1 MLLKKSYFIKFPF
14 IILPIL
20 LLLLLGGCIQTLH
33 KILVPQDTSPVSSK
47 TSDTVSSQPIISDTD
62 SSKKESSEPGSAV
75 TDSVSL
81 ETDTAEYEHTSSEIE
96 ADLNDLA
103 SNEKKTVITD
113 TTAKNLAST
122 ETETDISEPSYS
134 ETKTA
139 VVDSASSE
147 TETTVTES
155 TSPETTV
162 SDLES
167 TETDTDV
174 SEPSHSEK
182 ETALADSFSSEKET
196 VVIEPASS
204 EPTTSDNITTQNSLQ
219 YEPTRPSSPFDERKQ
234 INASIKKETENY
246 KKDID
251 PKVSSITRAQRFL
264 DEALDFCQ
272 VAQDFWQNGELDNA
286 LEVLDQAYSL
296 VLKVDNYDQPKLM
309 QQKED
314 LRFMISKR
322 ILEIY
327 ASRNIVVN
335 GEHNAIPMVMNK
347 HVQAEINLF
356 KGPEYKFFIQSYKRS
371 GRYRP
376 QILEA
381 LKEAGIPAEL
391 SWLPLI
397 ESGFKV
403 NALSRSRA
411 LGLWQFI
418 PSTGYKFGL
427 KRDIYVDER
436 LDPIKSTKAA
446 IAYLKELH
454 QIFGDWATVLAA
466 YNCGEGRVLRV
477 IRTQN
482 VNYLDNFWDLY
493 ERLPRETARYF
504 PKFMATLHIL
514 KNPEIIGLD
523 LIDVDLPLEY
533 ESVTISKQVHL
544 KDVAKKIGISEKFLK
559 ELNPELRYNILPG
572 NSYSLR
578 VPPGTGDVL
587 LAKIDEIP
595 ISSKRRQAFVYHR
608 IRPGES
614 LSVIARRYRTSVES
628 IVRANNIR
636 RSSFIIAGKK
646 LKIPLRGTIITRPKK
661 IIKRNYEQA
670 STHVVKRGDSLWI
683 IAKRYGTTTRKIQKL
698 NNLYT
703 TTLQIGQVLEIPGH
717 KNESPPS
724 DGKKVYFVKRG
735 DSPYT
740 IAHQHNMSLG
750 HFLRINHLTPRSR
763 IYPNQRLYVE

>member
-1 MLLKKSYFIKFPF
+1 MLLRKSYSIKFPF

-81 ETDTAEYEHTSSEIE
+81 ETDTTEYELSSSE
-96 ADLNDLA
+96 
-103 SNEKKTVITD
+103 
-113 TTAKNLAST
+113 T
-122 ETETDISEPSYS
+122 E
-134 ETKTA
+134 TA

-147 TETTVTES
+147 TETTVTEPTS
-155 TSPETTV
+155 PETTVSDLASTETETDVSEPSSSETETAVVDSASSETETTATEPTSPETTV

-174 SEPSHSEK
+174 SELSDSEK
-182 ETALADSFSSEKET
+182 ETAVTDSFSSE
-196 VVIEPASS
+196 
-204 EPTTSDNITTQNSLQ
+204 
-219 YEPTRPSSPFDERKQ
+219 
-234 INASIKKETENY
+234 KETENY

-335 GEHNAIPMVMNK
+335 GDHNAIPMVMNK

-403 NALSRSRA
+403 NALSRARA

-436 LDPIKSTKAA
+436 LDPVKSTRAA

-523 LIDVDLPLEY
+523 LIDIDLPLEY
-533 ESVTISKQVHL
+533 ESVTISRQVHL

-559 ELNPELRYNILPG
+559 KFNPELRYNILPG

-578 VPPGTGDVL
+578 VPPGKGDVL

-608 IRPGES
+608 IRSGES
-614 LSVIARRYRTSVES
+614 LSVIARRYRTSVKS

-636 RSSFIIAGKK
+636 RSNFIIAGKK

-670 STHVVKRGDSLWI
+670 YTHVVKRGDSLWI

-703 TTLQIGQVLEIPGH
+703 TTLQIGQALEIPGH

-750 HFLRINHLTPRSR
+750 HFLQINHLTPRSR